1 MVGVGWEAV
10 IPLDENRSWH
20 SDTDSSHLLLSD
32 MRELIKVQ
40 NVCASADMRQ
50 HTQRH
55 ALATEP
61 QVREQLSAA
70 APPRDRRQH
79 TSAHIP
85 FSGRR
90 QSAPAVG
97 IPWCL
102 FHVMSVESSGRSF

>member
-10 IPLDENRSWH
+10 IPLDENSSWH

-61 QVREQLSAA
+61 G
-70 APPRDRRQH
+70 
-79 TSAHIP
+79 
-85 FSGRR
+85 FSKFGNG
-90 QSAPAVG
+90 SAPRHRHVIGGSTPLHTFPFPDDASQHQPSAS
-97 IPWCL
+97 PWCL
-102 FHVMSVESSGRSF
+102 